1 MTTNRKKRRLL
12 VVAPYGIPLRDLV
25 LNKAV
30 YRYLF
35 EESET
40 DVLTPF
46 SFDNPVKWGFANHI
60 PLVIPSGFNKL
71 KYFLASR
78 ALSTKY
84 QSNYADFYTE
94 TNWESTLEALML
106 HHGIQSEP
114 LFNPHRW
121 KLATRFP
128 LSILSG
134 LLDMSTVFE
143 QLSFKSLFRDTAYD
157 AVITSHPVEGDSSL
171 VTAAA
176 KSAGVPVFCIVG
188 GSDNLHVGGPVLVDF
203 DLITT
208 WGEEQEECW
217 TDHQVR
223 VRPSLSK
230 AMVRRGGSLLHDQ
243 ILDPTNE
250 ISSDAHVG
258 GVPDGKLLVT
268 FAAYV
273 SSVYPN
279 QTGVCQAILDTF
291 DEHDIDGHLLIRVRP
306 GYDDQMWKDFAA
318 ENPTRVTVQI
328 PEGVFFTKWDVR
340 QLVDLQHEISERDAY
355 IATLKRSSL
364 VVTAAFST
372 VFLDAF
378 AAGTPAIPVGVNP
391 IGSGTFILP
400 EAYRLYKNDVKSFK
414 NLDFI
419 TDMNDL
425 KSKIHAVLTSTAA
438 RQEHMSEAANVY
450 RIQAGDLD
458 GKAGSRVANA
468 ISEFLDQL
476 STQ

>member
-46 SFDNPVKWGFANHI
+46 SFDDPTKWGFANHI
-60 PLVIPSGFNKL
+60 PLEVPTSFNKL

-84 QSNYADFYTE
+84 RSSYANFYTE
-94 TNWESTLEALML
+94 TNWESSLEALML
-106 HHGIQSEP
+106 HHEIRSEP

-134 LLDMSTVFE
+134 LLNMSTVFE
-143 QLSFKSLFRDTAYD
+143 QLPFKKLFRDTAYD
-157 AVITSHPVEGDSSL
+157 AVITSQPVEGDSTL
-171 VTAAA
+171 VSAAA
-176 KSAGVPVFCIVG
+176 MSTGIPVVCIVG
-188 GSDNLHVGGPVLVDF
+188 GSDNLHVGGPVLTDF

-217 TDHQVR
+217 TDHQVKF
-223 VRPSLSK
+223 RPSLSNT
-230 AMVRRGGSLLHDQ
+230 MVRRGGSLLHDQ
-243 ILDPTNE
+243 ILDPSNE
-250 ISSDAHVG
+250 ISKDTQVE
-258 GVPDGKLLVT
+258 GVPEGKLLVT

-291 DEHDIDGHLLIRVRP
+291 DEHNIDGHLLVRVRP
-306 GYDDQMWKDFAA
+306 GYDDQMWEDFAA
-318 ENPTRVTVQI
+318 KNPTRVTVQI

-340 QLVDLQHEISERDAY
+340 QPVDMRHEISERDAY
-355 IATLKRSSL
+355 IATLKRSAL

-391 IGSGTFILP
+391 TGTGTFVLP
-400 EAYRLYKNDVKSFK
+400 EAYRLYKNDVNSFK
-414 NLDFI
+414 NLDFV
-419 TDMNDL
+419 TDLDDL
-425 KSKIHAVLTSTAA
+425 KNKIHAVLTSAAA
-438 RQEHMSEAANVY
+438 REKQMAEAADVY
-450 RIQAGDLD
+450 RIQAGELD
-458 GKAGSRVANA
+458 GKAGNRVANA
-468 ISEFLDQL
+468 ISEFLD
-476 STQ
+476 